1 MIMDYSF
8 WFHTGHLP
16 LISHFALTPPQYP
29 KMTEASYI
37 IVGVTAVISCLA
49 IFWAK
54 FRNQGSGTRPFL
66 AEDKVV
72 LVTGGLSGLGRE
84 IAELYRVQG
93 AKVAILDIKDEASLP
108 WVPNTMAS
116 KYYKCDVSD
125 GSEVEATLKKI
136 GVALGNPDILINC
149 AAMPINRLPFCELQ
163 SESFAR
169 TIRTNLLG
177 PVNLTR
183 AVLPLLMQSTKRG
196 SIVNISSVVAHL
208 YPAGL
213 SDYVSSKAALSA
225 LHHCLEAEA
234 RWFGYDKQVD
244 FFLVEVGQMDT
255 PLFSWIKPPN
265 SLLAPVLEPR
275 YVAEKVFAAVSSGG
289 GRIIRLPK
297 YAAWVCGY
305 DMLPVPV
312 QRFA

>member
-8 WFHTGHLP
+8 WFYTGHLS

-136 GVALGNPDILINC
+136 GVAVSPEYSPESIIR
-149 AAMPINRLPFCELQ
+149 PVRLNNLK
-163 SESFAR
+163 AR
-169 TIRTNLLG
+169 KPRHPYQLC
-177 PVNLTR
+177 
-183 AVLPLLMQSTKRG
+183 
-196 SIVNISSVVAHL
+196 
-208 YPAGL
+208 
-213 SDYVSSKAALSA
+213 SDA
-225 LHHCLEAEA
+225 
-234 RWFGYDKQVD
+234 DKQ
-244 FFLVEVGQMDT
+244 T
-255 PLFSWIKPPN
+255 
-265 SLLAPVLEPR
+265 SLL
-275 YVAEKVFAAVSSGG
+275 
-289 GRIIRLPK
+289 
-297 YAAWVCGY
+297 
-305 DMLPVPV
+305 
-312 QRFA
+312 